1 MGALLTVHETIAIDK
16 QKQCSTQYRALLYDR
31 RNKKVVPCCLGCL
44 FKNKWCY
51 LKQLKQQGTTYRT
64 IEQRLLDLQH
74 GSNLVARGRECDDK
88 TFGSLA
94 GLDFAIAEKGY
105 ATNLAVIGVAFAQ

>member
-1 MGALLTVHETIAIDK
+1 MGALLTVHETIAVDK
-16 QKQCSTQYRALLYDR
+16 QKQCSMLYRALLYDR

-64 IEQRLLDLQH
+64 IEQRSLDLQH
-74 GSNLVARGRECDDK
+74 GSNLVAGGRECDDK
-88 TFGSLA
+88 AFGRLA
-94 GLDFAIAEKGY
+94 GLDFAIAKECD
-105 ATNLAVIGVAFAQ
+105 AADLTTIGVALAQ